1 MVNVL
6 NFKHLEKVTKNND
19 LIYPVIFYSR
29 NSEKSKQVLNIFK
42 ELESE
47 NKSIEVLTVDVSEV
61 KDVHRRFNI
70 DSIPAVAIIE
80 KGKIQNVI
88 YGLHDKEFFIQ
99 AFEEK
104 EIKPTKKTEKKSKRI
119 VVYTTD
125 GCPWC
130 VRAKEYLKSLA
141 LPFKEVNLSKNPGE
155 IDKLVKRTGQMGTP
169 QIDINGKFVIGFNK
183 PEIDRLLGVKK

>member
-19 LIYPVIFYSR
+19 LIYPVVFYSR
-29 NSEKSKQVLNIFK
+29 NSEKSKRVLDIFK

-61 KDVHRRFNI
+61 KDVHRHFNI

-80 KGKIQNVI
+80 KGRVQNII
-88 YGLHDKEFFIQ
+88 YGLQDKEFFIQ

-104 EIKPTKKTEKKSKRI
+104 KIKPTKKAEKKSKRI